1 MTPDG
6 KDQVELNEDVI
17 ISCYPQCQKGVLFSS
32 KILELDR
39 SASQQVSGNAV
50 VMPEIKVAGP
60 YPIGTACNGDL
71 ASKIAIPSTKP
82 HLL

>member
-32 KILELDR
+32 KTLELDR

-50 VMPEIKVAGP
+50 CYAGNKSGWTLP
-60 YPIGTACNGDL
+60 NWNSLQQRFGKQD
-71 ASKIAIPSTKP
+71 
-82 HLL
+82 